1 MSYAERFTQTHKINF
16 QDAARLAIQNQMSVL
31 RATVSEGPMEG
42 EQSSPVT
49 YYDKVK
55 AQRRE
60 GRVPANRDNPANRR
74 RRWLKYQPTFDS
86 GEYIDSNDK
95 FQGMTNF
102 QSPLMQ
108 THTAAVRRFVDEDVI
123 LAGIFGDAYEGE
135 LGGTVIPFPSSQ
147 VIGKTVQSGAGTGSV
162 GLNLAKIKAS
172 RKLFAANGHDFAVEE
187 PYLILSAEQIDDLSE
202 EIQLTSA
209 DYRQEAGPQFSR
221 DGKLTK
227 VWNHWFIEF
236 QNLPTKTS
244 GSDLVQRIPVYCKS
258 GVHLGVWQDVKF
270 DAWEDTSKFKELYMN
285 ASANMDCRRLDEK
298 LVAEIECKIG

>member
-1 MSYAERFTQTHKINF
+1 MSYAERFSQTHKIEF
-16 QDAARLAIQNQMSVL
+16 QDAARLAIQNQTSVL
-31 RATVSEGPMEG
+31 RATVSESPMTG

-55 AQRRE
+55 AKRRE
-60 GRVPANRDNPANRR
+60 GRVPSNSDNPANRR

-102 QSPLMQ
+102 QSPLMM
-108 THTAAVRRFVDEDVI
+108 THTSAVRRFVDEDVI
-123 LAGIFGDAYEGE
+123 LEGIFGPAYEGE
-135 LGGTVIPFPSSQ
+135 LGGTAITFPAGQ
-147 VIGKTVQSGAGTGSV
+147 VIGKTVQSGVGSGSV
-162 GLNLAKIKAS
+162 GLNLEKIKHS

-187 PYLILSAEQIDDLSE
+187 PYLILTAEQIDDLSN
-202 EIQLTSA
+202 EIELTNA

-221 DGKLTK
+221 DGKLSK

-236 QNLPTKTS
+236 QNLPIKTS
-244 GSDLVQRIPVYCKS
+244 GLDQVQRIPVYCKS
-258 GVHLGVWQDVKF
+258 AMMLGVWQDVKF
-270 DAWEDTSKFKELYMN
+270 DAWEDTAKFKELYMN

-298 LVAEIECKIG
+298 LVLEIECKI